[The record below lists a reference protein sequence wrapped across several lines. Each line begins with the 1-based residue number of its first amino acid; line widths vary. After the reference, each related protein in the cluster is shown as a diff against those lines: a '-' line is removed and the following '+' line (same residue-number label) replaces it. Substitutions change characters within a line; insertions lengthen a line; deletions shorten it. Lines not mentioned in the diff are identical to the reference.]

1 MAVQRVGIQFDFN
14 ANTKQAEANL
24 NALEKT
30 MMRVENRLRT
40 MGAPRAT
47 SGGIGDSKGR
57 FQAENNLANFGQ
69 EQIDLKTPIRQVD
82 LLSES
87 IRKGKMGWHDYGRA
101 VKQNAAIATQQLA
114 VQTGQINN
122 VRMAGRGLVATFTPN
137 SMLTGISGL
146 EVLTKRMT
154 TLGEATRAV
163 SQHTIDMGKNL
174 AFSARQM
181 TVSLTMPMAIVGGLA
196 IKQFTDIDKQLTDIA
211 KVYDLN
217 ADGVEMSVGRIRS
230 SMKDLAMELSRTQG
244 AEIKDSLDLAQFY
257 AQQGKTGDVL
267 RQSTVQASRLMM
279 LGDVDK
285 DDAQKTITTLTAVV
299 GASVKE
305 LGKYV
310 DYLNKVE
317 DSTQLT
323 MSDFA
328 KTLPTIAPL
337 VKTFIPDD
345 KDALMSTSA
354 SMMEIS
360 RRAGF
365 DPKESMNAWKS
376 MYGSFVRPT
385 KLTEK
390 EFSSLTAKYGQRQ
403 DLGDIVRKHSGN
415 PVDILA
421 ELSELTSDWDVT
433 DKGNLMTRLTG
444 KWQLGRGLGF
454 MNAMDDTNPA
464 NADALGRMKDIN
476 QELVN
481 NPEALADN
489 SKRQMDM
496 IVSSAHNQMQ
506 RLKQD
511 AQMLF
516 ADLGERI
523 FLPVMEALGKV
534 LEVVKTVYQGIASL
548 PGPVKDM
555 LSGVA
560 QIAFIAGPILA
571 ALAATKVLS
580 GFAGRMAS
588 NFTMAAANAARIGG
602 SLLGV
607 NMKGSRKIES
617 RDQSIAKI
625 QEKDSGV
632 LNFQMRAAI
641 AEENSMRAETV
652 ALAEQKNAKIR
663 EGINLQRELNR
674 AQSGTVTATGT
685 PAKDPKKHLKQYQA
699 SLQTADRSWNMPI
712 QAKNLGPESFR
723 RHVGRIGAPATSVAG
738 IGLADNKVF
747 GSVAPL
753 TTDPKRHVVPMSM
766 IHKTDATNAGIASKD
781 LQFIRSEIDKINSGI
796 AIRKS
801 QNAITNAKIEDLRAQ
816 RPGAVKPGARN
827 YKAINQQR
835 ASIDDQIVSLKRSMG
850 DGTIAGQKSYGI
862 EALETQRAAL
872 IKAANG
878 NHIQQAKVVSNLH
891 AAQNANANANKQ
903 AAMATANATKKR
915 SMMDAAA
922 GGTLRA
928 IGAAERV
935 PGAVRGM
942 TSSVA
947 ASAGRTMQVVKD
959 PLGAVGSRM
968 NFFSDQ
974 APPPTF
980 QGTRSAVSGIKRGAQ
995 KAGER
1000 VVNQGRSIGSA
1011 LGVAK
1016 EATGERSRINRE
1028 TAAQRKRVWDTN
1040 TIRGGQGNNF
1050 RGHITPKNISD
1061 TQGSAAFRKIK
1072 KALNGPGESADIAS
1086 IIEENEKKRQAV
1098 FDKASNK
1105 LRGTDPSS
1113 TSEQQRAAGQAALD
1127 KAKLPTQASLKR
1139 QTDIYSQGM
1148 VQRADALEKRQEAI
1162 AAGSAKWA
1170 SNVSNAAMGIGM
1182 VGTLATSVLGVQNDL
1197 VDGALAFAN
1206 TLGAVGMIM
1215 PGIVEKGVAGLAGF
1229 GSKMIDKI
1237 DAKTAGTKLGA
1248 LLGDTMGSSLSAR
1261 LSGVA
1266 SKMGAA
1272 LMTATPYILA
1282 AGAAL
1287 LAVKAI
1293 WDIHRRDSEAYV
1305 ENLREANKSVE
1316 LHAELLGYVRKE
1328 QEDLNDM
1335 DYEEATT
1342 IRARRYRENED
1353 GKSNFINEI
1362 RDENVAQTD
1371 ATARIKSL
1379 NAILGREAIRILG
1392 DGGSQADV
1400 RSMVDAALE
1409 AAGVTD
1415 DKTITGVKVHMS
1427 DFEVTADTVVTG
1439 QVREEMERKWTGEGI
1454 GRSSGDRLVNFGSG
1468 LNPFSA
1474 DNNSLSPHMERVREY
1489 APRDSRI
1496 DTEARKH
1503 LERAYRRPTADNHAF
1518 IEKNIN
1524 LFRDSMAGAKD
1535 GEEAA
1540 IATDLV
1546 DMWSGG
1552 VEEAVANFKANPTN
1566 SKAIEELGAALRAYD
1581 QTAIGALENSDSGF
1595 AQHMLTDEYERLKE
1609 SQTLLKTVLG
1619 GADQVDYDTP
1629 QEAGDKYRQTLKE
1642 LGDQGIDVSDK
1653 MKLFIYNAT
1662 ATAGGMKTM
1671 DESVL
1676 ESMDLLD
1683 QFEKQ
1688 TAKTSEGI
1696 DTAGFTAQ
1704 QWVDHWSTPDPKD
1717 LERLNYQIGDV
1728 NEELANSPDSFYRR
1742 FMYDIQVT
1750 GIEDMQSMTSQM
1762 RTGMEAGM
1770 QSVARD
1776 AAAQFKDR
1784 QDATMDAIKS
1794 ETDGAMKSLDAQQKA
1809 SQKAFAARGKALD
1822 AQFKAENKALS
1833 KRQNDE
1839 NKEFAKKQKLEDR
1852 AYQKQ
1857 EKDQKKAF
1865 SEQQKEERKVFDKSW
1880 DTRGK
1885 SIENYYD
1892 SAVKSIENQGKAEEK
1907 LEQMRQ
1913 RNAERERKRRQ
1924 YLADMA
1930 NNNIDINVAVAG
1942 GNLDEAARLANAA
1955 SAASTDYYQDQI
1967 DTEAGYAMQDR
1978 GDSRQNRVNALGE
1991 SRGHSMEHFG
2001 EIRDDAGET
2010 FGKTQE
2016 KADEAKEEELQLAR
2030 DLYDEKKAL
2039 EAEQFAEQQ
2048 ELERERLQEAQ
2059 ERQREALQA
2068 EQEAIQERHNAEREM
2083 IQETARQKEEGARKH
2098 FEATQR
2104 SLDMELQALMAAVP
2118 TSMEGMQDWVN
2129 RIEGVYDRHG
2139 IYLGEDFAPSVQD
2152 DMMKAVTFAM
2162 ATSANEIQSNA
2173 AWNGIGENIG
2183 QQLLAGT
2190 LAGYLPHQIAASV
2203 IFGMPLGPGALNS
2216 PFSESN
2222 SILSDLNSVPQNSLQ
2237 QSQEL
2242 PPLPHKATGGA
2253 ISGPGTGTSDSIL
2266 AMLSNGEHVITAKEV
2281 QNIGGH
2287 KAVERLRK
2295 LMVKGKVPG
2304 FATGGGVG
2312 TSATTPGAAA
2322 DSKLNVQVASTGAG
2336 TVADGGVMSAVA
2348 SDVSNMGSAFDEAI
2362 TNTVAPAWQMFG
2374 DTMVKV
2380 KKDSIDPVLE
2390 GSKEVLADYAAQTN
2404 QIMAANLNPAW
2415 VQFGQNLKMVKDT
2428 VFDVVMNEMKAGMS
2442 SLSSS
2447 ISMSISNEI
2456 MPKWTEGS
2464 DHIRT
2469 MQDTVIGPTMQQT
2482 QDATTQTAQN
2492 FGTAADMIGTGWGRV
2507 KENSAEPVR
2516 YTIGTVFNDGL
2527 VGMWNNVA
2535 EALDLDK
2542 MTKHEFSFAT
2552 GGVMPGYTPGRDV
2565 HHFTSPTG
2573 GKLHL
2578 SGGEAIM
2585 RPEWT
2590 RAVGG
2595 EAAVHRMNAQA
2606 KSGNYS
2612 FHEGGVAPENFEP
2625 DRRHLRQYQTHE
2637 DHFDEGG
2644 VFRVNQSGGNRL
2656 AQTPLSTPFN
2666 QRLWDIVRTIAPGMS
2681 LTSTEVWR
2689 PSGAQR
2695 GPHHGTGHAIDVS
2708 DGGAQMP
2715 TATTSGVAKFFY
2727 ENYGPALTELIHW
2740 PLNGWQNVK
2749 NGAPLNYDAGT
2760 NAGHANHVHLAAH
2773 TVLPDPGGA
2782 IPMFAGLGVGSLGGM
2797 DPAILAAV
2805 NQFNEQ
2811 KDQLRKDIEKHIQGG
2826 PDTIMKAIPGKI
2838 FSGMTDG
2845 MQKKIMEVMPMAGA
2859 ANLGA
2864 YGLNHM
2870 DHVKEII
2877 AAAKERGLPK
2887 TAAKIAIA
2895 TALVESELRMYA
2907 NHAVPESL
2915 SFPHEAIG
2923 SDHDSVGLFQ
2933 QRNNGAWG
2941 TVAQRMNAR
2950 ASAGLF
2956 YNRLVQIP
2964 GWQTMDPGAAA
2975 QKVQVSAFPEKYA
2988 PRMGEALALM
2998 ERAGGWDSVGA
3009 EGAGGGPESD
3019 KKKAKKSGD
3028 DPSNWFD
3035 RGGIA
3040 SGTGSMTKGVIS
3052 PERVLSPRQTQAFEG
3067 MIPAINRIAEGGI
3080 SEDQYMAKHTGFDRD
3095 AAFKKMIERK
3105 SQAEIDFTEILEKVT
3120 PILTQIVGQVKGMV
3134 VPGITGY
3141 ATDLIKLENDSLRID
3156 KIATDIVDA
3165 LSAVQV
3171 PEINTD
3177 MQFNVGGNIYGDAQL
3192 NAILEQWKR
3201 QTILEVQAQ
3210 QALAQQAIGGK

>member
-146 EVLTKRMT
+146 EVLTKRMS

-244 AEIKDSLDLAQFY
+244 AEIKDTLDLAQFY
-257 AQQGKTGDVL
+257 AQQGKTGEVL

-299 GASVKE
+299 GASVQE

-385 KLTEK
+385 KQTED
-390 EFSSLTAKYGQRQ
+390 EFGTLTAKYGQRQ
-403 DLGDIVRKHSGN
+403 KLGDLVGRHSGN

-433 DKGNLMTRLTG
+433 DRGNLMTRLTG

-481 NPEALADN
+481 NPAALADN

-523 FLPVMEALGKV
+523 FLPVMDALGKV
-534 LEVVKTVYQGIASL
+534 LEAVKTVYQGIAAL

-555 LSGVA
+555 LSGIA
-560 QIAFIAGPILA
+560 QVAFIAGPILA

-588 NFTMAAANAARIGG
+588 NFTLAAANAGRIGG

-641 AEENSMRAETV
+641 SEENALRTETV
-652 ALAEQKNAKIR
+652 AIAEQKNAKIR

-674 AQSGTVTATGT
+674 AQTGTVTATGT
-685 PAKDPKKHLKQYQA
+685 AAKDPKKHLRQYQA
-699 SLQTADRSWNMPI
+699 SLQTADRTWNMPI

-723 RHVGRIGAPATSVAG
+723 RHVGRIGAPATRVPG
-738 IGLADNKVF
+738 VGLSDNKVF

-753 TTDPKRHVVPMSM
+753 TTDPKKHVVPMSM
-766 IHKTDATNAGIASKD
+766 IHRTEATNAGIASKD
-781 LQFIRSEIDKINSGI
+781 MQFIRSEIDKINSGI

-801 QNAITNAKIEDLRAQ
+801 QNEITNAKINDLRAQ

-835 ASIDDQIVSLKRSMG
+835 ASIDSEISALNRSMG
-850 DGTIAGQKSYGI
+850 DGTIAGRKSYGI
-862 EALETQRAAL
+862 ESLEAQRAAL

-903 AAMATANATKKR
+903 AALATANATKKR
-915 SMMDAAA
+915 SMFETAGATTVRAMD
-922 GGTLRA
+922 
-928 IGAAERV
+928 AAERV
-935 PGAVRGM
+935 PGAVR
-942 TSSVA
+942 
-947 ASAGRTMQVVKD
+947 ASIGKTMNAIKD
-959 PLGAVGSRM
+959 PLGAYSNRM
-968 NFFSDQ
+968 NFFSNE
-974 APPPTF
+974 APPTTF
-980 QGTRSAVSGIKRGAQ
+980 QGTRNAVGSMKRTAQ
-995 KAGER
+995 RAGE
-1000 VVNQGRSIGSA
+1000 GLGGA
-1011 LGVAK
+1011 LGFARD
-1016 EATGERSRINRE
+1016 ATGERSRINRE
-1028 TAAQRKRVWDTN
+1028 ASARRQRVWSTN
-1040 TIRGGQGNNF
+1040 TIRGGDGNNF

-1061 TQGSAAFRKIK
+1061 TQGSRAFRNIK
-1072 KALNGPGESADIAS
+1072 KALNGKDEAADIAS

-1148 VQRADALEKRQEAI
+1148 VQRADALEKRQEGI
-1162 AAGSAKWA
+1162 TEGSARWA

-1182 VGTLATSVLGVQNDL
+1182 VGTLATSVLGIQNNL

-1272 LMTATPYILA
+1272 LMAATPYVLA

-1293 WDIHRRDSEAYV
+1293 WDIHRRDSEEYV

-1316 LHAELLGYVRKE
+1316 LHADLLGYVRKE

-1353 GKSNFINEI
+1353 GKSNFINEM
-1362 RDENVAQTD
+1362 RDENVAQVD
-1371 ATARIKSL
+1371 STARIQSL

-1409 AAGVTD
+1409 AAGVSD
-1415 DKTITGVKVHMS
+1415 DITIEGVKVHMS
-1427 DFEVTADTVVTG
+1427 DFQVTADTVVTG
-1439 QVREEMERKWTGEGI
+1439 QVREELQQQWRGEGI
-1454 GRSSGDRLVNFGSG
+1454 GRSSGDRAVNWLSG
-1468 LNPFSA
+1468 TNPFSDDA
-1474 DNNSLSPHMERVREY
+1474 NFKRTHMGRISQY
-1489 APRDSRI
+1489 APE
-1496 DTEARKH
+1496 DTEAHMDDRRH
-1503 LERAYRRPTADNHAF
+1503 LERAYRRPTQDNFAF
-1518 IEKNIN
+1518 VEKNVN
-1524 LFRDSMAGAKD
+1524 LFRDSMASAKD
-1535 GEEAA
+1535 GEQAA
-1540 IATDLV
+1540 IATTLV
-1546 DMWSGG
+1546 DIWSGG
-1552 VEEAVANFKANPTN
+1552 VEQAVANFKANPGDPQ
-1566 SKAIEELGAALRAYD
+1566 AIEELGASLRAYD
-1581 QTAIGALENSDSGF
+1581 ETAMGALMNSDSAH
-1595 AQHMLTDEYERLKE
+1595 AQQMLTEEYDRLKE

-1619 GADQVDYDTP
+1619 GTDQVDYDTP
-1629 QEAGDKYRQTLKE
+1629 NEAGNKYRQTLKE
-1642 LGDQGIDVSDK
+1642 LGDQGIDVTDK

-1676 ESMDLLD
+1676 QSMDLLD
-1683 QFEKQ
+1683 RFEKQ
-1688 TAKTSEGI
+1688 TTKTAEGI

-1704 QWVDHWSTPDPKD
+1704 QWVDHWSTPDPKE
-1717 LERLNYQIGDV
+1717 LERLEYQIRDV

-1750 GIEDMQSMTSQM
+1750 GIEDIQSLTSQM

-1784 QDATMDAIKS
+1784 QDATMDAIRAQ
-1794 ETDGAMKSLDAQQKA
+1794 TDGAMKSLDAQQKA
-1809 SQKAFAARGKALD
+1809 SQKGFAARGKALD

-1857 EKDQKKAF
+1857 EKEQKKAF
-1865 SEQQKEERKVFDKSW
+1865 SEQQKEERKLFDDSW

-1885 SIENYYD
+1885 SIEGYYD
-1892 SAVKSIENQGKAEEK
+1892 SAIKSIENQGKAEEK

-1913 RNAERERKRRQ
+1913 RNSERERKRRQ

-1967 DTEAGYAMQDR
+1967 DTEAGYALQDR
-1978 GDSRQNRVNALGE
+1978 GDSRQNRVSALGE
-1991 SRGHSMEHFG
+1991 SRGYSMEHFG
-2001 EIRDDAGET
+2001 EIREDAGET

-2016 KADEAKEEELQLAR
+2016 EADEAKEEELQLAR

-2083 IQETARQKEEGARKH
+2083 IQETARQKEEGARRH

-2139 IYLGEDFAPSVQD
+2139 IYLGEDFAPSVQG

-2162 ATSANEIQSNA
+2162 STSANEIQSNA
-2173 AWNGIGENIG
+2173 AWNSIGENIG

-2190 LAGYLPHQIAASV
+2190 LAGYLPHQIASSV
-2203 IFGMPLGPGALNS
+2203 IFGMPLGPGALAS
-2216 PFSESN
+2216 PFDENN
-2222 SILSDLNSVPQNSLQ
+2222 SILSDLNVVPQNSFE
-2237 QSQEL
+2237 QSKKL
-2242 PPLPHKATGGA
+2242 SPLPHKATGGA

-2266 AMLSNGEHVITAKEV
+2266 AMLSNGEHVLTAKEV

-2312 TSATTPGAAA
+2312 KSATSTLGA
-2322 DSKLNVQVASTGAG
+2322 DSDLNVSVSSTGAG

-2348 SDVSNMGSAFDEAI
+2348 NDVTNLGSAFDEAL
-2362 TNTVAPAWQMFG
+2362 TNTVTPAWQMFG

-2415 VQFGQNLKMVKDT
+2415 VQFGQNLKMVKET
-2428 VFDVVMNEMKAGMS
+2428 VFDVVMNEMKSGMS
-2442 SLSSS
+2442 SMSSS
-2447 ISMSISNEI
+2447 ISASISNEI

-2464 DHIRT
+2464 NHIRT
-2469 MQDTVIGPTMQQT
+2469 MQDTVINPTMQQT
-2482 QDATTQTAQN
+2482 RQATTETAQN
-2492 FGTAADMIGTGWGRV
+2492 FGTAADMIGTGWSRV
-2507 KENSAEPVR
+2507 KENTADPVR
-2516 YTIGTVFNDGL
+2516 FTIDTVFNKGL
-2527 VGMWNNVA
+2527 VGMWNEVA
-2535 EALDLDK
+2535 DMLKLDK
-2542 MTKHEFSFAT
+2542 MKEHPLKFAE
-2552 GGVMPGYTPGRDV
+2552 GGVLPGYTPGRDV
-2565 HHFTSPTG
+2565 HKFSSPTG
-2573 GKLHL
+2573 GQLHL

-2595 EAAVHRMNAQA
+2595 PSAVKKMNSQA
-2606 KSGNYS
+2606 KNGKLESQRPTVRGLGYVDGPS
-2612 FHEGGVAPENFEP
+2612 PVQKFAEGGVVDNKWDYSKGPNPAIKGGYDGTVSNGSRMTTPIQFAMWDAVRSAFPGVQLTSATRSFMTEGRPDNHNGGTALDLSPSPAIAQWLYRNYRSGMKELIFMPAVGHSNVLGGQDAVWTQNNHYDHVHWAQGSMVAPWG
-2625 DRRHLRQYQTHE
+2625 
-2637 DHFDEGG
+2637 GG
-2644 VFRVNQSGGNRL
+2644 VVSAADQGGWGVPTINPL
-2656 AQTPLSTPFN
+2656 AIKAQGIITE
-2666 QRLWDIVRTIAPGMS
+2666 RTKEIQDKIKAFTGDS
-2681 LTSTEVWR
+2681 E
-2689 PSGAQR
+2689 SGA
-2695 GPHHGTGHAIDVS
+2695 
-2708 DGGAQMP
+2708 M
-2715 TATTSGVAKFFY
+2715 
-2727 ENYGPALTELIHW
+2727 
-2740 PLNGWQNVK
+2740 
-2749 NGAPLNYDAGT
+2749 
-2760 NAGHANHVHLAAH
+2760 
-2773 TVLPDPGGA
+2773 
-2782 IPMFAGLGVGSLGGM
+2782 
-2797 DPAILAAV
+2797 
-2805 NQFNEQ
+2805 
-2811 KDQLRKDIEKHIQGG
+2811 
-2826 PDTIMKAIPGKI
+2826 AIPGNV
-2838 FSGMTDG
+2838 FDQMSAGLN
-2845 MQKKIMEVMPMAGA
+2845 EALMPYLASAGVTM
-2859 ANLGA
+2859 GE
-2864 YGLNHM
+2864 YGLNANEYVR
-2870 DHVKEII
+2870 DII
-2877 AAAKERGLPK
+2877 AAARERGLPPS
-2887 TAAKIAIA
+2887 AAKIAIA
-2895 TALVESELRMYA
+2895 TALVESDLRMLA
-2907 NHAVPESL
+2907 NPVIPD
-2915 SFPHEAIG
+2915 SFQYPHDG
-2923 SDHDSVGLFQ
+2923 VGTDHTSVGLFQ
-2933 QRNNGAWG
+2933 QQKWWG
-2941 TVAQRMNAR
+2941 TTAERMNAK
-2950 ASAGLF
+2950 ASAGMF
-2956 YNRLVQIP
+2956 YNALVKFD
-2964 GWQTMDPGAAA
+2964 WQSMDPGAAA
-2975 QKVQVSAFPEKYA
+2975 QKVQVSAYPDKYA
-2988 PRMGEALALM
+2988 TRMGEAQMWLDKV
-2998 ERAGGWDSVGA
+2998 GWEEKEKEPVIKD
-3009 EGAGGGPESD
+3009 SD
-3019 KKKAKKSGD
+3019 KKFTGQGKSATYD
-3028 DPSNWFD
+3028 Q
-3035 RGGIA
+3035 GGIA
-3040 SGTGSMTKGVIS
+3040 SGMGVMQKAVIA
-3052 PERVLSPRQTQAFEG
+3052 PERVLSPRQTQAFEQ
-3067 MIPAINRIAEGGI
+3067 MVPAMNRVADGGLGEAE
-3080 SEDQYMAKHTGFDRD
+3080 YMAKHTGFDRD

-3105 SQAEIDFTEILEKVT
+3105 SQAEIDFTDILEKIT
-3120 PILTQIVGQVKGMV
+3120 PILTQIVAQVKGQI

-3165 LSAVQV
+3165 LDAVQV

-3201 QTILEVQAQ
+3201 QTILEIQAQ